1 MTLALHRK
9 GNAYV
14 LFQIQSQFLCHVAAM
29 LLPAD
34 SDGFP
39 ICIIGFEGR
48 VITEEGGII
57 HLTL

>member
-1 MTLALHRK
+1 
-9 GNAYV
+9 
-14 LFQIQSQFLCHVAAM
+14 M